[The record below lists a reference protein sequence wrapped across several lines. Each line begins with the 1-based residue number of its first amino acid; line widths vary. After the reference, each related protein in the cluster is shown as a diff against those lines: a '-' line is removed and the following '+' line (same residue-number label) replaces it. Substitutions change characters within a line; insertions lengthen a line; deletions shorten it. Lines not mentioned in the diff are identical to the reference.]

1 MIRKFL
7 YCGRMDPMLKA
18 LPSFVD
24 AAKSQ
29 EGTSHV
35 I

>member
-1 MIRKFL
+1 MIHKFL
-7 YCGRMDPMLKA
+7 YCGRIDSMLKA

-29 EGTSHV
+29 EGTSYV